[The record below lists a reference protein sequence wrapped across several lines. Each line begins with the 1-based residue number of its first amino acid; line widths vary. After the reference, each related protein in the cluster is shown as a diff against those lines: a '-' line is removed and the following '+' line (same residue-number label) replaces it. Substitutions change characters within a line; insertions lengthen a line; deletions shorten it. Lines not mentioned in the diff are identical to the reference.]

1 MRTHT
6 VAALIV
12 LACIGRAQ
20 AAPAELDRY
29 NVVWKTPSQNAAGSM
44 PIGNGEVGLNV
55 WVEEDGDLR
64 FYIARTDAWSE
75 ASRLLKL
82 GGVRVSL
89 TPNPFTRG
97 AAFRQELKLRDGRI
111 EIVAGDVRLKVFVDA
126 TAPVIH
132 VVGESKQPLGVKAA
146 LECWRTEKK
155 VLTGGELGSSWTMQ
169 AGPPEI
175 EVWES
180 ADVVKDASDA
190 VTWYHRNE
198 HSCVPLTLK
207 HQSLDQFA
215 NLVKDPILHRTFGGS
230 ITASGFMKDGA
241 TALKSSAPMRKFAI
255 RIATHS
261 AVTDALAAWEKQ
273 LADIAAP
280 SSGAT
285 TVGKATA
292 AWWNAFW
299 DRSWVFVEGD
309 NAAIAALP
317 ANQHPLR
324 IGADSNGGSKFRGA
338 MSRATVYQRPLSDEE
353 VASLAAGKPGDAAAV
368 ANGRMTGWRFS
379 GPPEGAKVV
388 GAVKFEEQGAV
399 FGGGHIEAPNS
410 PALAFTNSFTL
421 EAWIR
426 PDANSRS
433 ARIFDKLT
441 AGKGDGFLFDTHP
454 GRSLRFITG
463 SHSMAVNDV
472 LQPGAWNHVAAVFDA
487 AADGRRLYLNGKL
500 LKAEGGGGTD
510 QPTPSLVTRAYTLQR
525 WMAACAGRG
534 NFPTKFNGSIFTVD
548 PEFTDPKQ
556 QFNPDW
562 RRWGDCFW
570 WQNTRFPAWSAV
582 ANGDYDLC
590 GPVFRMYRDVLPICK
605 ARAKLYYGAEGAYFP
620 ETMTSF
626 GTYANRD
633 YGWDRAGKQ
642 PGDVACKYW
651 CYAWQQGLELVALML
666 DCYEHTLSAGEIQGG
681 ATLLSPHATNAATRV
696 SPLLAGRGDFRF
708 LNDDLVPM
716 AREVLRY
723 FDTRFQRDAHG
734 KLVISPTQAVETY
747 WFDVVNDTPTVAGL
761 QAVLDRLLALP
772 KDTVP
777 AADRAFWAK
786 MKAAAPPVPL
796 RVEDGKSYVPPAEKF
811 DPKRSNCENPE
822 LYAVWPFRLF
832 AVGRPGLETG
842 IETFNRRAAKIMT
855 GWCYDGQCAA
865 LLGMTDEAKKQIL
878 HKVRNSH
885 RNFRF
890 PAMWGPN
897 FDWLPDQD
905 HGGNIL
911 LTLQHMILN
920 ADGEKICVLPAWPKD
935 WNLHF
940 KLHAPRRTTVEGR
953 VRNGRLVDLKVTPAE
968 RRKDVVVV
976 AASAPPQ
983 GGPRVSRG
991 DHPRM
996 AVRDARPTLWAA
1008 TSS

>member
-1 MRTHT
+1 MNRLLILC
-6 VAALIV
+6 AATASLFPTG
-12 LACIGRAQ
+12 LG
-20 AAPAELDRY
+20 AAPAELDCY
-29 NVVWKTPSQNAAGSM
+29 DVVWKTPSRNAAGSM

-75 ASRLLKL
+75 ASRLMKL

-89 TPNPFTRG
+89 TPNPFVKG
-97 AAFRQELKLRDGRI
+97 APFRQELKLRDGRI
-111 EIVAGDVRLKVFVDA
+111 EIAAGDAHLKVFVDA
-126 TAPVIH
+126 NAPVIH
-132 VVGESKQPLGVKAA
+132 VVGESRHPLGVKAA
-146 LECWRTEKK
+146 LECWRTERK

-180 ADVVKDASDA
+180 ADMVKDAGDA
-190 VTWYHRNE
+190 VMWHHRNE

-207 HQSLDQFA
+207 HQSLGQFA
-215 NLVKDPILHRTFGGS
+215 HLVTDPILHRTFGGS
-230 ITASGFMKDGA
+230 MMASGFVKDGA
-241 TALKSSAPMRKFAI
+241 TALKSPAPLKRFAI

-261 AVTDALAAWEKQ
+261 AVTGTPAAWEKQ
-273 LADIAAP
+273 LADIAA
-280 SSGAT
+280 SSADAAAAQ
-285 TVGKATA
+285 KRTA

-299 DRSWVFVEGD
+299 NRSWVFVEGD
-309 NAAIAALP
+309 QTAVSALP

-324 IGADSNGGSKFRGA
+324 IGADSDDGNKFRGL
-338 MSRATVYQRPLSDEE
+338 MSRATVFERALSDAEI
-353 VASLAAGKPGDAAAV
+353 ASLAGGKPGDAAAV
-368 ANGRMTGWRFS
+368 TNGRIVGWRFT
-379 GPPEGAKVV
+379 GAPEGAKVV
-388 GAVKFEEQGAV
+388 GAVMFEEQVAL
-399 FGGGHIEAPNS
+399 FGGGHIEVPTS
-410 PALAFTNSFTL
+410 PPLAFTNSFTL

-426 PDANSRS
+426 PDENAKA

-441 AGKGDGFLFDTHP
+441 AGKSDGFLLDTHP
-454 GRSLRFITG
+454 GRSLRFIAGQHT
-463 SHSMAVNDV
+463 MAVNDV
-472 LQPGAWNHVAAVFDA
+472 LQLGEWNHVAAVYDA
-487 AADGRRLYLNGKL
+487 AADGRRIYLNGKL
-500 LKAEGGGGTD
+500 LKAEGGGGME
-510 QPTPSLVTRAYTLQR
+510 QPTPSVVTRAYVLQR
-525 WMAACAGRG
+525 WMTACAGRG
-534 NFPTKFNGSIFTVD
+534 NFPVKFNGSIFTVD
-548 PEFTDPKQ
+548 PELTDPKQ

-562 RRWGDCFW
+562 RRWGDCYW

-633 YGWDRAGKQ
+633 YGWDRKGKQ

-666 DCYEHTLSAGEIQGG
+666 DCHERTLDAK
-681 ATLLSPHATNAATRV
+681 
-696 SPLLAGRGDFRF
+696 F
-708 LNDDLVPM
+708 LDDELVPM

-723 FDTRFQRDAHG
+723 FDTRFHRDANG
-734 KLVISPTQAVETY
+734 KFFISPTQAVETY

-777 AADRAFWAK
+777 AADRELWAK
-786 MKAAAPPVPL
+786 MKAAAPPLPV
-796 RVEDGKSYVPPAEKF
+796 RSEDGKSFVPPAEKF
-811 DPKRSNCENPE
+811 SPKRSNCENPE
-822 LYAVWPFRLF
+822 LYAVWPLRLF
-832 AVGRPGLETG
+832 AVGRPAMETG
-842 IETFNRRAAKIMT
+842 VETFNRRGAKIMT

-897 FDWLPDQD
+897 FDWLPYQD

-920 ADGEKICVLPAWPKD
+920 ADGDKIYVLPAWPKD

-953 VRNGRLVDLKVTPAE
+953 VRDGRLVELKVTPAE
-968 RRKDVVVV
+968 RRKDVQVCGEE
-976 AASAPPQ
+976 Q
-983 GGPRVSRG
+983 RR
-991 DHPRM
+991 
-996 AVRDARPTLWAA
+996 RP
-1008 TSS
+1008 

>member
-1 MRTHT
+1 MNRCLILCAVT
-6 VAALIV
+6 VFSLTSASA
-12 LACIGRAQ
+12 
-20 AAPAELDRY
+20 AAPPELDRY
-29 NVVWKTPSQNAAGSM
+29 NVVWKTPSRNAAGSM
-44 PIGNGEVGLNV
+44 PIGNCEVGLNV
-55 WVEEDGDLR
+55 WVEEGGDLR

-75 ASRLLKL
+75 ASRLMKL
-82 GGVRVSL
+82 GGARVSL
-89 TPNPFTRG
+89 TPNLFAKG
-97 AAFRQELKLRDGRI
+97 APFRQELKLRDGRI
-111 EIVAGDVRLKVFVDA
+111 EIAAGDVRLKVFVDA
-126 TAPVIH
+126 NAPVIH
-132 VVGESKQPLGVKAA
+132 VVGESKQPLGVRAA
-146 LECWRTEKK
+146 LEYWRTEKK
-155 VLTGGELGSSWTMQ
+155 VLMGGELGSSWTMQ

-180 ADVVKDASDA
+180 ADVVKDTGDA

-207 HQSLDQFA
+207 HQSLEKFA
-215 NLVKDPILHRTFGGS
+215 DLVKDPILHRTFGGS
-230 ITASGFMKDGA
+230 MAASGFVKDGA
-241 TALKSSAPMRKFAI
+241 TALKSAAPVKKFNV

-261 AVTDALAAWEKQ
+261 AVTDTPAAWEKQ
-273 LADIAAP
+273 LAGIAA
-280 SSGAT
+280 SSADSASAQ
-285 TVGKATA
+285 KATA

-299 DRSWVFVEGD
+299 NRSWVFVEGD
-309 NAAIAALP
+309 NAAVAALP

-324 IGADSNGGSKFRGA
+324 IGADSGGGSKFRGA
-338 MSRATVYQRPLSDEE
+338 MSRATIYARPLNDTEI
-353 VASLAAGKPGDAAAV
+353 ASLAAGKPGDAAAV
-368 ANGRMTGWRFS
+368 TNGRMIGWRFS
-379 GPPEGAKVV
+379 GAPEGAKVA
-388 GAVKFEEQGAV
+388 GAMKFEQQDGIAV
-399 FGGGHIEAPNS
+399 AAFGGGHIEVPNETCL
-410 PALAFTNSFTL
+410 ALTNSFTL

-426 PDANSRS
+426 PDAK
-433 ARIFDKLT
+433 AGAGRIFDKLT

-454 GRSLRFITG
+454 GRSLRFIAGQST
-463 SHSMAVNDV
+463 MAVNDV
-472 LQPGAWNHVAAVFDA
+472 LQLGAWNHVAVVYDA

-500 LKAEGGGGTD
+500 LKAEGGGGME

-525 WMAACAGRG
+525 WMTACAGRG

-548 PEFTDPKQ
+548 PELTDPKQ

-590 GPVFRMYRDVLPICK
+590 APVFRMYRDVLPICK
-605 ARAKLYYGAEGAYFP
+605 ARAKLYYGAQGAYFP

-633 YGWDRAGKQ
+633 YGWDRKGKQ
-642 PGDVACKYW
+642 PGDIACKYW
-651 CYAWQQGLELVALML
+651 CYSWQQGLELVALML
-666 DCYEHTLSAGEIQGG
+666 DCYERTLDAKFLADEI
-681 ATLLSPHATNAATRV
+681 
-696 SPLLAGRGDFRF
+696 
-708 LNDDLVPM
+708 VPM
-716 AREVLRY
+716 ARDVLRY
-723 FDTRFQRDAHG
+723 FDTRFQPDANG

-772 KDTVP
+772 KDAVP
-777 AADRAFWAK
+777 AADHELWAK
-786 MKAAAPPVPL
+786 MKAAAPPVPV
-796 RVEDGKSYVPPAEKF
+796 RVEDGKSFVAPAEKF

-842 IETFNRRAAKIMT
+842 IETFNRRIAKIMT

-920 ADGEKICVLPAWPKD
+920 ADGDKIYILPAWPKD

-940 KLHAPRRTTVEGR
+940 KLHAPRRTTVEGC
-953 VRNGRLVDLKVTPAE
+953 VRNGKLVDLIVTPNS
-968 RRKDVVVV
+968 RKRDVIVE
-976 AASAPPQ
+976 
-983 GGPRVSRG
+983 PR
-991 DHPRM
+991 
-996 AVRDARPTLWAA
+996 
-1008 TSS
+1008 